1 MPLSGTL
8 EKRRFKT
15 TIYDQARWADQ
26 AGRGPI
32 CRNKNC
38 REQLYATI
46 LRLSDNQI
54 TQDNVMPSNRI
65 GRINED
71 VKREISFI
79 LREVKDPR
87 VKDCFLSV
95 IRVEVTNDLSYCT
108 VMVSTM
114 EGLERTKS
122 AVKGLESAAGFIRR
136 ELGSRLKL
144 RHTPQIL
151 FKATDAIEYGAS
163 INRILNDLDL
173 PGEEKSQEN
182 NDGNED
188 EE

>member
-1 MPLSGTL
+1 MWDTA
-8 EKRRFKT
+8 
-15 TIYDQARWADQ
+15 Q
-26 AGRGPI
+26 GR
-32 CRNKNC
+32 
-38 REQLYATI
+38 A
-46 LRLSDNQI
+46 
-54 TQDNVMPSNRI
+54 MPSNRI

-71 VKREISFI
+71 VKRELAFI

-87 VKDCFLSV
+87 VRDCFLSV

-114 EGLERTKS
+114 EGLARTKE

-136 ELGSRLKL
+136 ELGGRLKL
-144 RHTPQIL
+144 RHTPQLI

-173 PGEEKSQEN
+173 PLYKKDDEN
-182 NDGNED
+182 DDGNE
-188 EE
+188 ETK

>member
-1 MPLSGTL
+1 MWDTA
-8 EKRRFKT
+8 
-15 TIYDQARWADQ
+15 Q
-26 AGRGPI
+26 GR
-32 CRNKNC
+32 
-38 REQLYATI
+38 A
-46 LRLSDNQI
+46 
-54 TQDNVMPSNRI
+54 MPSNRI

-71 VKREISFI
+71 VKRELAFI

-87 VKDCFLSV
+87 VRDCFLSV

-114 EGLERTKS
+114 EGLARTKE

-136 ELGSRLKL
+136 ELGGRLKL
-144 RHTPQIL
+144 RHTPQLI

-173 PGEEKSQEN
+173 PLDKKDDEN
-182 NDGNED
+182 DDGNE
-188 EE
+188 ETK

>member
-1 MPLSGTL
+1 MVSSSKPKELKRLRYRNLAYSGSNLLTYG
-8 EKRRFKT
+8 EASSSFWEYTDRNDET
-15 TIYDQARWADQ
+15 TRDSI
-26 AGRGPI
+26 
-32 CRNKNC
+32 
-38 REQLYATI
+38 
-46 LRLSDNQI
+46 
-54 TQDNVMPSNRI
+54 MPSNRI

-87 VKDCFLSV
+87 VKGCFLSV

-114 EGLERTKS
+114 EGLERTKE

-144 RHTPQIL
+144 RHTPQMV

-173 PGEEKSQEN
+173 PADKHDEEN
-182 NDGNED
+182 HDGNE
-188 EE
+188 ENE

>member
-1 MPLSGTL
+1 MPT
-8 EKRRFKT
+8 
-15 TIYDQARWADQ
+15 
-26 AGRGPI
+26 
-32 CRNKNC
+32 
-38 REQLYATI
+38 
-46 LRLSDNQI
+46 
-54 TQDNVMPSNRI
+54 NRI
-65 GRINED
+65 GRINEN
-71 VKREISFI
+71 VKRELAFI

-114 EGLERTKS
+114 EGLARTKE

-136 ELGSRLKL
+136 ELGASLKL
-144 RHTPQIL
+144 RHTPQLL

-173 PGEEKSQEN
+173 SQDKREDEN
-182 NDGNED
+182 NDGNEED
-188 EE
+188 E